1 LTLFDFKKQKAAG
14 LHKQGQAR
22 SAEGDRDG
30 AISAYLQALAL
41 DPEKSASHYNLGL
54 LYKYEGDWERSF
66 EHNLAANRLEPDDQA
81 ARWNLAIAATALGRW
96 EVVRRTWQAE
106 GITLDGNSGPIDMD
120 FGITPVR
127 LNPHGDGEV
136 VWARRVDPVRA
147 RIESV
152 PMPASGFRYGDIVL
166 NDGAPEGTRTA
177 GNREYAVFNVL
188 ALLQASTFE
197 TAVAT
202 IEVTSDAE
210 VQSLDAILTHAGH
223 VMEDWTANVRSL
235 CKQCSEGRP
244 HEAHDTALPSEWQA
258 QRELGIAV
266 FTGAPIDAPAVFRRW
281 QDSTGAQL
289 LSFEIV
295 PRHSQDD

>member
-1 LTLFDFKKQKAAG
+1 M
-14 LHKQGQAR
+14 
-22 SAEGDRDG
+22 S
-30 AISAYLQALAL
+30 L

-66 EHNLAANRLEPDDQA
+66 EHNLAANRLDPDNPA
-81 ARWNLAIAATALGRW
+81 ARRNLAIAATAPARW
-96 EVVRRTWQAE
+96 DVARRTWQAE
-106 GITLDGNSGPIDMD
+106 GITLDGDGGPIDMD

-127 LNPHGDGEV
+127 LNPDGDAEV
-136 VWARRVDPVRA
+136 VWARRIDPARA

-152 PMPASGFRYGDIVL
+152 PIPASGYRHGDIVL

-177 GNREYAVFNVL
+177 GNEDYAVFNVL

-197 TAVAT
+197 TAIAT
-202 IEVTSDAE
+202 IEVASDADL
-210 VQSLDAILTHAGH
+210 QSLDTMLTAAGH
-223 VMEDWTANVRSL
+223 VMEDWTANVRML

-244 HEAHDTALPSEWQA
+244 HHAHDAELPPQWQA
-258 QRELGIAV
+258 QRRLGVAIRADV
-266 FTGAPIDAPAVFRRW
+266 SIDAAALFQRW

-295 PRHSQDD
+295 PRRRSAD